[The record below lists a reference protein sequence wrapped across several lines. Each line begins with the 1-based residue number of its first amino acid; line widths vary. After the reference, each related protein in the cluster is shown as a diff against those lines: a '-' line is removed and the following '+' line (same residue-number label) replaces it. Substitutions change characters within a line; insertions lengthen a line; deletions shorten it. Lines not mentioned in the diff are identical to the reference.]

1 MQITLNKLINSTP
14 VAELTRELWITQG
27 KKVLPKQFNEFAEYE
42 LTDNPNPSK
51 LEISPEEYNE
61 LTAFYY
67 ATMPKNLD
75 KYPKPIEKHLAG
87 KHDQRTHAG
96 NRASAETIEF
106 SDSEKSA
113 IEAYS
118 SSSQS
123 GLQIN
128 EKLRGQRNASRI
140 GVWQMSD
147 AKIDEAIDNLDSAI
161 GKSKLS
167 KKLTLERDLPATS
180 LRSGLFGSVVGK
192 TITDKGYLSLRNQ
205 TTEIPPIKGFVKFRI
220 TAPAG
225 TTGLDLSFINPNA
238 MNEIIFP
245 RGTKIKINSVT
256 GFGEDTIVRGEIVE

>member
-67 ATMPKNLD
+67 ATMPKDLD

-87 KHDQRTHAG
+87 QHDQSTHG
-96 NRASAETIEF
+96 RRASVETIEF
-106 SDSEKSA
+106 SDNEKSA
-113 IEAYS
+113 ISAYS
-118 SSSQS
+118 GQAA
-123 GLQIN
+123 LQIN
-128 EKLRGQRNASRI
+128 AKLRGQKPARI

-147 AKIDEAIDNLDSAI
+147 SKIDEAIDNLDSAI

-180 LRSGLFGSVVGK
+180 LRSGLFGSAVGK

-205 TTEIPPIKGFVKFRI
+205 KSEIPPIKGFVKFI
-220 TAPAG
+220 VNAPAG
-225 TTGLDLSFINPNA
+225 TTGLDLSFINPDA